1 MTNVSAALVA
11 ILLLVGGVLLVIGF
25 FEFIRAITS
34 PLGNASQA
42 SSNDDLDGMDEGDY
56 HNGPGG
62 YSAGSSYRDSY
73 YGGGHD
79 GDHE

>member
-1 MTNVSAALVA
+1 MTNVLAALVA
-11 ILLLVGGVLLVIGF
+11 ILLLVGGVLLVLGF

-34 PLGNASQA
+34 PLGNASQV

-73 YGGGHD
+73 YGGDHD
-79 GDHE
+79 EDHE